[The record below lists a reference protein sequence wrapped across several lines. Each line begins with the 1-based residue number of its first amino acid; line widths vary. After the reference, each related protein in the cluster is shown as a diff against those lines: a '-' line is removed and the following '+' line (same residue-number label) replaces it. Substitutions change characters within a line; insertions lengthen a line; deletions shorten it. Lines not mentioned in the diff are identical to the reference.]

1 MFVKK
6 IKRLIYVKLARR
18 LSKSTT
24 GAPVPSI
31 VSENTKLIG
40 NIISDGIIH
49 IDGSVEGDVSCDEL
63 IIGIK
68 GSVSGA
74 ITANNLQLYGA
85 LMGKAMVDNMFV
97 AKSAKLIGDAV
108 HNSIAIEPG
117 AYIDGHCLRQ
127 GAPIPAEA
135 SKPDLML
142 VDKRSKNKSA

>member
-49 IDGSVEGDVSCDEL
+49 IDGYVEGDVSCDDL

-74 ITANNLQLYGA
+74 VTANNLQLYGA
-85 LMGKAMVDNMFV
+85 LKGKAMVDNMFV

>member
-85 LMGKAMVDNMFV
+85 LKGKAMVDNMFV